1 MDLPCVSVV
10 TVCFNAEKTIGQTL
24 ESVASQTYPN
34 VEHVIVDGGSTDHT
48 LDVVKKFERPGL
60 VWISGPDRGMY
71 DAMNKGI
78 GLASGQ
84 IIGILNADDWL
95 EANALEVIVGCFRET
110 GCDYT
115 YGDVHLTD
123 ENGVQFGVMRSID
136 PETMGDEFLYK
147 MPVTHQTCYVKR
159 DVIERVGRYSLDYRL
174 SADHDFVVR
183 LVKSGARGG
192 RLPEI
197 IANFRMGG
205 RSGGWATF
213 RESREIAIRHGMSYA
228 RAYRSYYGSLI
239 KSTLARVLPRP
250 VIARLKRAVGS
261 RHVWY

>member
-1 MDLPCVSVV
+1 LELEAEVVCLVRVAAVERDGRLDMDLPCVSVV

-95 EANALEVIVGCFRET
+95 VGF
-110 GCDYT
+110 
-115 YGDVHLTD
+115 
-123 ENGVQFGVMRSID
+123 
-136 PETMGDEFLYK
+136 P
-147 MPVTHQTCYVKR
+147 
-159 DVIERVGRYSLDYRL
+159 
-174 SADHDFVVR
+174 
-183 LVKSGARGG
+183 
-192 RLPEI
+192 
-197 IANFRMGG
+197 
-205 RSGGWATF
+205 
-213 RESREIAIRHGMSYA
+213 
-228 RAYRSYYGSLI
+228 
-239 KSTLARVLPRP
+239 
-250 VIARLKRAVGS
+250 
-261 RHVWY
+261 